1 MLETERI
8 NEIAEISE
16 EKDKLLEKQR
26 YRRHLWQLFFLEFL
40 LIKLQEKEQSDEF
53 SEELP
58 KREGNSRSVT
68 VSATLSMQE
77 PEAPFHGMGR
87 DSLELTLDYL
97 ENLIAS
103 GNYAFLVSCVRRTCN
118 LAGSQLLAEA
128 GNMMGEYY
136 AGNMGDRMFAVLFL
150 QFCYAQLGKG
160 VELGELYECFARAN
174 ARKSVQANQNEGR
187 MQVEACGL
195 AWAGTTYYN
204 AAYYYMWENVQNLLL
219 QLCAELADDCGMEQ
233 LNPAGIERESRFR
246 LDGGLDFHGV
256 FEWIQRQN
264 NFPSEQYGLK
274 DKTKRPPDKLI
285 YLYRNGYSTA
295 EEKGICG
302 LIQRIR
308 NLMQERYGEEA
319 FCRSVCIPE
328 SREYHNGISF
338 LPDRMDDEEKTSY
351 ADAVDFIK
359 NFRLYRISGCVE
371 LLMIENAK
379 E

>member
-1 MLETERI
+1 MVETERI
-8 NEIAEISE
+8 REIAEISE

-40 LIKLQEKEQSDEF
+40 LIKLQEKEE
-53 SEELP
+53 SEETFAEFP
-58 KREGNSRSVT
+58 ARGENSRKIA
-68 VSATLSMQE
+68 VSAKLPGEAT
-77 PEAPFHGMGR
+77 EAPFHGMGR
-87 DSLELTLDYL
+87 DSLELTLNYL
-97 ENLIAS
+97 EDLIAC

-118 LAGSQLLAEA
+118 LAGSQLLVDA

-136 AGNMGDRMFAVLFL
+136 AGNIGDRMLKVLFL
-150 QFCYAQLGKG
+150 QYCYAHLGSG
-160 VELGELYECFARAN
+160 TEIGELYECFARAN

-204 AAYYYMWENVQNLLL
+204 ADYYFMWEKVQKLLQ
-219 QLCAELADDCGMEQ
+219 QLCARVAEEYGMTQ
-233 LNPAGIERESRFR
+233 PNPTEIEKKSRFR

-274 DKTKRPPDKLI
+274 DKKKRPPQKLI
-285 YLYRNGYSTA
+285 YLYRNGYSAA

-302 LIQRIR
+302 LLHTVGGRT
-308 NLMQERYGEEA
+308 QEWPGDEP
-319 FCRSVCIPE
+319 FCQNVCIPE
-328 SREYHNGISF
+328 SREYHNGMSF
-338 LPDRMDDEEKTSY
+338 LPDRMNDGERMEY
-351 ADAVDFIK
+351 AGAVEFIK

-371 LLMIENAK
+371 LLITQRE
-379 E
+379 